1 MTCALPDLL
10 FSTLRARIHFIPS
23 QTLSLAINAVDA
35 DGKQR
40 EGLTCPDSLVVEG
53 TRQNLL
59 ILASGTERRFLRQSC
74 PDLLACDSDMYYC
87 RMQEDLTRFE
97 AMLASYGA
105 ISIARVHPFSRF
117 LSCL

>member
-1 MTCALPDLL
+1 MTYALPDLL
-10 FSTLRARIHFIPS
+10 FSILRARIHSVPS
-23 QTLSLAINAVDA
+23 QILAINAVDA

-87 RMQEDLTRFE
+87 RMQEGLTRFE